1 MPSRTRNRKK
11 AKQKTSLAALP
22 GARTQEEHS
31 NNGPTYV
38 QDENLAQGDGNEGWG
53 GGGWTIMFFM
63 PLFLCQVEQGMP
75 SGFRNVIVVD
85 IDLH

>member
-38 QDENLAQGDGNEGWG
+38 QDENLAQGDGERGVG
-53 GGGWTIMFFM
+53 GGRLDNYVFYASLSVPGRAGDA
-63 PLFLCQVEQGMP
+63 L
-75 SGFRNVIVVD
+75 GFQKCYCC
-85 IDLH
+85 